1 MALQT
6 PRRRTWF
13 AIATLVALA
22 ALTVGAWALR
32 AWQPFA
38 DDPQAVEWPANV
50 EPLAAFVEHVSGL
63 PFLEPVDVEFL
74 DREELERRVAD
85 AEVEPTE
92 EALATALDDEA
103 LGRALGYWNGE
114 PELARRSAQLR
125 QAANSDVEWL
135 GGNEVLVEADGPAA
149 TLPLDV
155 QADLVV
161 TLTEILHQQQFD
173 LDERLEAAPTAQDFQ
188 VLIGLDLGQALWV
201 RDQWVDGLEFEE
213 RQRYDELREQR
224 TTNFVDATRE
234 VDPVFRS
241 LRIVGQA
248 LGPAFVLAL
257 HESGRRDAFETTLRD
272 DVPDAVDQLML
283 PTGKFERRDELESV
297 TPPPVPSDGELVYT
311 RQLGPYGLY
320 LLMAGGLPPT
330 EALQAADG
338 WGNDAFVA
346 YTLDDRL
353 CVDARIVADS
363 RTDADRIERGLDA
376 WGHERPQAS
385 DALVGRD
392 GDTLLLTVCDPGAD
406 ADQPT
411 PDEDAIDQFF
421 GRADLLQSRIEVTGL
436 PGLSECVTVRWFET
450 HLAADDLGDVMSE
463 FDPFGQLDDLTDEC
477 RNSV

>member
-13 AIATLVALA
+13 AVAMVL
-22 ALTVGAWALR
+22 ALTALVTGAWALR

-38 DDPQAVEWPANV
+38 DDAQSVEWPENV
-50 EPLAAFVEHVSGL
+50 QPLADFVERETGL
-63 PFLEPVDVEFL
+63 PFLDPIDVEFL
-74 DREELERRVAD
+74 GRDEFEQRLDDAVEE
-85 AEVEPTE
+85 PSE

-125 QAANSDVEWL
+125 EASNTLVEWD
-135 GGNEVLVEADGPAA
+135 GDDTILVQADGPDAE
-149 TLPLDV
+149 LMLDA
-155 QADLVV
+155 QADLVLA
-161 TLTEILHQQQFD
+161 LTEIVDQQHFD
-173 LDERLEAAPTAQDFQ
+173 LDERIDAAPTAQDFQ
-188 VLIGLDLGQALWV
+188 VLVGLDLGQALWV
-201 RDQWVDGLEFEE
+201 RDRWL
-213 RQRYDELREQR
+213 DELTLDEHDRYEEQR
-224 TTNFVDATRE
+224 ADRNENFADATDD

-257 HESGRRDAFETTLRD
+257 HESGRRDAFEIAIRD
-272 DVPDAVDQLML
+272 DVPAAVDQLML
-283 PTGKFERRDELESV
+283 PTGKYERRDELEPV
-297 TPPPVPSDGELVYT
+297 DAPPVPKDAELVYT

-338 WGNDAFVA
+338 WGNDSFVA
-346 YTLDDRL
+346 YRLDDRL

-376 WGHERPQAS
+376 WGHARPDES

-392 GDTLLLTVCDPGAD
+392 GDTLLLSVCDPGTD
-406 ADQPT
+406 VRQRT
-411 PDEDAIDQFF
+411 PVEASIQQFF

-436 PGLSECVTVRWFET
+436 PALSECVTVRWFET
-450 HLAADDLGDVMSE
+450 HLAVDDLSMVMSE

>member
-6 PRRRTWF
+6 PRRRAWS
-13 AIATLVALA
+13 AVAMVVALA
-22 ALTVGAWALR
+22 ALVTGAWALR

-38 DDPQAVEWPANV
+38 DDAADVTWPANI
-50 EPLAAFVEHVSGL
+50 EPLASFVEHETGLAFVE
-63 PFLEPVDVEFL
+63 PVDIVFL
-74 DREELERRVAD
+74 DRDEFDERLAANVD
-85 AEVEPTE
+85 VPSD

-125 QAANSDVEWL
+125 DASNADIEWTDE
-135 GGNEVLVEADGPAA
+135 GEVLVQADGPDSD
-149 TLPLDV
+149 LQLDV
-155 QADLVV
+155 QADLVL
-161 TLTEILHQQQFD
+161 TLTEIVDQQHFQ
-173 LDERLEAAPTAQDFQ
+173 LGERIAAAPTAQDFQ
-188 VLIGLDLGQALWV
+188 VLVGLDFGQALWV
-201 RDQWVDGLEFEE
+201 RDRWVDQLELED
-213 RQRYDELREQR
+213 RQVYDELRDR
-224 TTNFVDATRE
+224 RNTNFADATSE

-257 HESGRRDAFETTLRD
+257 HESGRRDAFEIAARD
-272 DVPDAVDQLML
+272 DVPAAVDQLML
-283 PTGKFERRDELESV
+283 PTGKYERRDDLEPV
-297 TPPPVPSDGELVYT
+297 TAPPVPTDGELVYI

-338 WGNDAFVA
+338 WGNDSFVA

-376 WGHERPQAS
+376 WGHARPEES
-385 DALVGRD
+385 SALVGRD
-392 GDTLLLTVCDPGAD
+392 GDTLLLSVCDPGTD
-406 ADQPT
+406 ADQRT
-411 PDEDAIDQFF
+411 PDDDAIQQFF

-436 PGLSECVTVRWFET
+436 PALSECVTVRWFET

-463 FDPFGQLDDLTDEC
+463 FDPFGLLDDLTAEC
-477 RNSV
+477 RDSV